1 MVLKHYHIFPNN
13 NQNYIVYKLPVGN
26 EQSQSLVVIPHN
38 SMFVCNSKME
48 PVLRSYSDH
57 ISHST
62 GQIQKFTIID
72 ININVLF
79 MQYTLGTIHILRHH
93 IFGIFGPPSP
103 PMSA

>member
-13 NQNYIVYKLPVGN
+13 NQNYIVCKLPVGN

-38 SMFVCNSKME
+38 SIFVCNSKMK
-48 PVLRSYSDH
+48 PVLRSLSDH

-79 MQYTLGTIHILRHH
+79 MQYTIDYLPKLSSHRLNDI
-93 IFGIFGPPSP
+93 
-103 PMSA
+103 